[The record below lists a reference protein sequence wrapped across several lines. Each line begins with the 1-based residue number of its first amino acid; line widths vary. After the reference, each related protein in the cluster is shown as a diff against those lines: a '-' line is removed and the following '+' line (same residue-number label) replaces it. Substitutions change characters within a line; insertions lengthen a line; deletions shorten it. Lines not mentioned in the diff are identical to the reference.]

1 MPSLIHNPVLVVMA
15 IAVLA
20 PLLAEIPIGFR
31 IPVVVLEMVLGIVAG
46 PYGFGLV
53 NVEGRLAQWLGGTLG
68 LAALFF
74 MAGME
79 LDLDRV
85 RGRPLTL
92 GAIGWVISLA
102 LGFCAAGV
110 LHILPFI
117 HAPVMAALALT
128 TTSVGT
134 LMPIL
139 RDSGHLDTGFG
150 RFVLGAGCMGEFGPI
165 VVVSLLLTSQ
175 YGVGTE
181 GALMLGFLA
190 ITVAAAFFALR
201 PKPPKLV
208 ALLSRTMESSSQF
221 PIRLAM
227 FILAL
232 FVVLSGSIGV
242 EPVLGAFAAGMIVS
256 LGSRGEKG
264 ALLRH
269 KLDALCYGF
278 LVPFFFVNS
287 GIQFDLGALLHSTK
301 TMLLVPVFVILFFI
315 VRGAPVF
322 LYRKHLTRG
331 ERLPF
336 MLYSATA
343 LSLVIAITNIGVRT
357 GRMTTDVAAA
367 LVGAGLVSVLLFPT
381 MAEFLLSKANSAAGA
396 THA

>member
-117 HAPVMAALALT
+117 HAPLMAALALT